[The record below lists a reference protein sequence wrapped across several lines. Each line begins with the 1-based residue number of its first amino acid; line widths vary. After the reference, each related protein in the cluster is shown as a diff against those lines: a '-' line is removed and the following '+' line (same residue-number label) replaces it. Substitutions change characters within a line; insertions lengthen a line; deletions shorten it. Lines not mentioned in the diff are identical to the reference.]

1 MISDMKIQENKDR
14 FLKLVASIERKNA
27 NLEGLLNWLQSSDFF
42 LAPASAKYHAAY
54 KGGLCQHSLNVYD
67 NLCALVHDFGMEE
80 IISEDTCKIVG
91 LLHDMAKINFYKLDY
106 RNKKIYSETGS
117 KRDEQGRF
125 DWVSV
130 KEYVSRDDTE
140 RFIYGNHETT
150 SEYYIR
156 SFIPLTHIESIA
168 IIHHHGNMSWDSMQ
182 DNIGTIWNAYPLATL
197 IYMADV
203 EAAFINENTNG
214 NVFVRVKKDE
224 QINLEPVGET
234 ENTEQTSV

>member
-1 MISDMKIQENKDR
+1 MITEMQIIENRDR
-14 FLKLVASIERKNA
+14 FINLVSSIQRENA
-27 NLEGLLNWLQSSDFF
+27 NLEGLLNWLQNSDFF
-42 LAPASAKYHAAY
+42 VAPASHKYHASY
-54 KGGLCQHSLNVYD
+54 KGGLCEHSLHVYD
-67 NLCALVHDFGMEE
+67 NLKALVKDFGMEG
-80 IISEDTCKIVG
+80 IISDDTCKIVG
-91 LLHDMAKINFYKLDY
+91 LLHDLAKVNFYKLDY
-106 RNKKIYSETGS
+106 RNKKVYSETGS

-130 KEYVSRDDTE
+130 KEYTYLDDKE

-182 DNIGTIWNAYPLATL
+182 DNIGSVWNAYPLSTL
-197 IYMADV
+197 IYIADV

-214 NVFVRVKKDE
+214 NVFFRMYVNE
-224 QINLEPVGET
+224 QTDNETAGEA
-234 ENTEQTSV
+234 EYTEQT